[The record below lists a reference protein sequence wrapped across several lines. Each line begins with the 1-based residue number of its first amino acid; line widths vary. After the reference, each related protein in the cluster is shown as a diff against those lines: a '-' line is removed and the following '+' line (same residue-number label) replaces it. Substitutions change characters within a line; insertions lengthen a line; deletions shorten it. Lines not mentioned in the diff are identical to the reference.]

1 MQKVNRSRACLKES
15 CEERP
20 DDDISS
26 SLLYSTFFSSLMP
39 SYIKDASGETIIFN
53 NAYQTLIFPNKTP
66 LYDNS
71 GVNLCDRE
79 ALTPFSAE
87 DTEVLHGKSVKLA
100 SVLDNGLATIP
111 VSIEKR
117 PLFSPDGHVLG
128 IQCQIFLN
136 TQLAVADS
144 LQQKLLL
151 RAVMDA
157 IPDMVFYKDCDRRY
171 AGCNKALELAL
182 GMGEA
187 ELIGQSDD
195 VLLPS
200 PLRET
205 CYQAD
210 MAILGGQ
217 EKIVAEEVMSS
228 PEGPIYLESIKTPYR
243 SPGGDIIGI
252 VGVSRDITPHKK
264 REEELREARKA
275 ADAANRAKSDFL
287 ANMSHEIRTPMNAI
301 VGFTYLMLNTG
312 LTPKQENYITKIQSA
327 NNTLLQ
333 TINDILDF
341 SKIEADKMTLESAP
355 FLLSDAFD
363 AVQTLFADKC
373 EEKGLRFSVTI
384 APETPLRLEGD
395 ILRLNQVLNNLVSN
409 AIKFTTEGEIAVN
422 ATLAKEEMNENGDK
436 VVTLCIT
443 VKDTGIGIEPDQ
455 RQSLFDP
462 FMQAD
467 NSTSRRF
474 GGTGLGLAITNRL
487 IEMQN
492 GSITVESTA
501 GKGTTFAL
509 SIPFVAGNA
518 SDLAPTAADA
528 DIPHLQF
535 TGKKILIVEDN
546 LINQQVAEEILS
558 SRGIEI
564 TLCND
569 GREAVALLQKN
580 KTFDLIFMD
589 LQMPR
594 MDGYEATT
602 VLRQQGICDEVPIVA
617 MTADALSQE
626 KERCTACGM
635 NGHLAKPIVIAELDR
650 ILLQFLQP

>member
-1 MQKVNRSRACLKES
+1 
-15 CEERP
+15 
-20 DDDISS
+20 
-26 SLLYSTFFSSLMP
+26 MP